1 MIIKKLVL
9 HNFRVFR
16 GVHEVNLETASD
28 RFGNEKP
35 IILFGGLNGAGKTSI
50 LSAVRTVLYGRQAF
64 SRALSQNEYIDQLTA
79 LIHKGDGQG
88 GQPDQASIEL
98 IFTFTQDGQENEYSL
113 IRSWKKG
120 QKDRLS
126 LSQDGT
132 PRSELNYEQCQGFLN
147 ELIPAG
153 IADLFFFDGEKIADL
168 AEDESGSIL
177 QTAVRR
183 LLGIDL
189 VARLKS
195 DLAIYLK
202 RHGAEAMPAKINQ
215 ELKALEEQRKGL
227 EKAAERS
234 RFEADLKAAK
244 IELTDKALQEL
255 ENTLNTDGGAW
266 AKTRESE
273 EQRVKELIQ
282 EKSKLEKDIR
292 TEFETLLPLALAP
305 RAMKEL
311 LGDLEQEAIVK
322 QKQSF
327 GKEVEGLF
335 EQLKASLGTLGR
347 EMQPA
352 VELVNQCFDRHLT
365 EIPRDD
371 VKLDLS
377 DRELRGLEQQV
388 RDAQVNSQP
397 RFEAARNRLEQVEHE
412 IDHASLN
419 IERAPDQEQLQD
431 TFEKIRLLDR
441 QRVQLKAEYLQ
452 DLGNAK
458 DAFRKAIELAKK
470 EQKLHDKHRA
480 LANASEAVNN
490 AQQSLLLL
498 DRFAEL
504 LTLARVKKLEA
515 EFIKSYCQLARK
527 EDLQIRARINPRT
540 FDVELVDDDDHA
552 INRKALSAGEKQIYA
567 ISILEALGRTSGRK
581 LPIIIDTPLG
591 RLDSH
596 HRDKLVKYYF
606 PFASHQVVILSTDT
620 EIDNHY
626 FSKYLEEDISHAY
639 EIVFDGRTKSS
650 SLKEGYF
657 WSESRKEAV

>member
-16 GVHEVNLETASD
+16 GVHEVNLEPTHD
-28 RFGNEKP
+28 RFDNAKP

-64 SRALSQNEYIDQLTA
+64 SRALSQSEYIDQLTA

-98 IFTFTQDGQENEYSL
+98 IFTFTQDGQESEYSL

-132 PRSELNYEQCQGFLN
+132 SRSELNYEQCQGFLN

-168 AEDESGSIL
+168 AEDDSGSIL

-189 VARLKS
+189 IARLKS

-202 RHGAEAMPAKINQ
+202 RHGAETMPAKINQ
-215 ELKALEEQRKGL
+215 ELKVLEDERKEL
-227 EKAAERS
+227 EKIAERA

-244 IELTDKALQEL
+244 IDLTDKEITEL
-255 ENTLNTDGGAW
+255 EDTLNADGGAW

-273 EQRVKELIQ
+273 QHRVDELLE
-282 EKSKLEKDIR
+282 EKQKLEKEIR
-292 TEFETLLPLALAP
+292 TEFEGVLPLALAP
-305 RAMKEL
+305 NALKEL
-311 LGDLEQEAIVK
+311 LSDLEAEVQVK

-335 EQLKASLGTLGR
+335 EQLKVSLNSLGR

-352 VELVNQCFDRHLT
+352 MELVSQCFDSHMR
-365 EIPRDD
+365 EVPKDN
-371 VKLDLS
+371 VALDLS
-377 DRELRGLEQQV
+377 DREYRGLEQQA
-388 RDAQVNSQP
+388 RDAELNSLP
-397 RFEAARNRLEQVEHE
+397 RFEVARERLTQVEYE
-412 IDHASLN
+412 IDNASKN
-419 IERAPDQEQLQD
+419 IERAPEKEQLQSVFD
-431 TFEKIRLLDR
+431 KIRELDGKR
-441 QRVQLKAEYLQ
+441 FQLKTEYLQ
-452 DLGNAK
+452 SLEKAK
-458 DAFRKAIELAKK
+458 GAFRKAIELARK
-470 EQKLHDKHRA
+470 EQKLHDKHRS
-480 LANASEAVNN
+480 LVNASEAVSN

-498 DRFAEL
+498 DRFSEL
-504 LTLARVKKLEA
+504 LTLSRVKKLES

-527 EDLQIRARINPRT
+527 EDLQIRARINPNT
-540 FDVELVDDDDHA
+540 FDVELVDEHDNA
-552 INRKALSAGEKQIYA
+552 INRKELSAGEKQIYA

-626 FSKYLEEDISHAY
+626 FSEYLEEDISHAY
-639 EIVFDGRTKSS
+639 EIIFNERTKSS

-657 WSESRKEAV
+657 WSEEQKEAV